1 MFFKIGYLII
11 MGISGQNEDATIIR
25 GTYIG
30 VDDMVIGYRKK
41 WMVEVEKYEFLIVQ
55 WPIRLRSSN
64 TITLVTEVLTT
75 STSGSSIMF
84 PY

>member
-1 MFFKIGYLII
+1 MFFKIGYLMI

-41 WMVEVEKYEFLIVQ
+41 WMVEVEKYEL
-55 WPIRLRSSN
+55 
-64 TITLVTEVLTT
+64 
-75 STSGSSIMF
+75 
-84 PY
+84 

>member
-1 MFFKIGYLII
+1 MI
-11 MGISGQNEDATIIR
+11 MGISVQNEDATIIR
-25 GTYIG
+25 GTYIS